1 MDFTMSTSLKT
12 LFNTINASNLKGD
25 VFGGL
30 TAAVIALPLALAFGV
45 SSGAGAIAGVYG
57 AIFVGFFAA
66 LFGGTPT
73 QVSGPTGPMT
83 IVMAIILT
91 KMVAMDPQNGVAL
104 AFAAVVIAGLIQIVF
119 GLLGLGKYFVMV
131 PYAVI
136 SGFMTGIGVI
146 IILLQFAPFLG
157 VASYSSVIESA
168 LHIRD
173 VFLNLNPAAAATGII
188 TLSIMIF
195 WPKSFARYIPSPLFA
210 LIITTLVVTLCLSD
224 GIMPIIGHIPS
235 GFPKIVIPHLSFKML
250 DDVFYYAFL
259 LATLGSIDSLL
270 TSMVADTMTD
280 VQHKSNKELIG
291 QGIGNSIAGLFGAL
305 PGAGATMRTAINI
318 RAGGQTAISGIVHSL
333 ALLIIILW
341 AGKYAQYVPHA
352 VLAGMLMKV
361 GIDIIDW
368 QFLSRFRQIPFFSLA
383 LMLLV
388 FILTVFVDL
397 ITAVVVGMFIAN
409 IVTLDRLS
417 SIQLDNIVFIKAD
430 DLMTKSSKK
439 LQQTLVFEIDGP
451 ISFAVSRQLSQRF
464 SETHHFNTLVID
476 LAKAHLIG
484 CTTAVLII
492 DLIENSL
499 EKNKEVLIVLGN
511 EKINHAL
518 KKLNLDKI
526 LPQKQH
532 FSSREQALNTLV

>member
-1 MDFTMSTSLKT
+1 MNISFKT
-12 LFNTINASNLKGD
+12 LFNHINTNNIKGD

-91 KMVAMDPQNGVAL
+91 KMIAIDPQNGVAL
-104 AFAAVVIAGLIQIVF
+104 AFAAVIIAGFIQIAF

-157 VASYSSVIESA
+157 VASYSSVLESA
-168 LHIRD
+168 QHLHD
-173 VFLNLNPAAAATGII
+173 TYLNLNPAATTTGII
-188 TLSIMIF
+188 TLATMIF
-195 WPKSFARYIPSPLFA
+195 WPKSFARYLPSPLFA
-210 LIITTLVVTLCLSD
+210 LIATTLVITLCLAE
-224 GIMPIIGHIPS
+224 GAMPVIGHIPS
-235 GFPKIVIPHLSFKML
+235 GFPDIVLPQLSFNML
-250 DDVFYYAFL
+250 DDVLYYAFL

-270 TSMVADTMTD
+270 TSMVADTMTGI
-280 VQHKSNKELIG
+280 QHKSNKELIG
-291 QGIGNSIAGLFGAL
+291 QGLGNSIAGLFGAL

-318 RAGGQTAISGIVHSL
+318 RAGGQTALSGIVHSL
-333 ALLIIILW
+333 ALLVIILW
-341 AGKYAQYVPHA
+341 AGKYAQYIPHA

-368 QFLSRFRQIPFFSLA
+368 QFISRFRQLPVFSVA

-388 FILTVFVDL
+388 LLLTVFVDL

-430 DLMTKSSKK
+430 KLSSTPNEK
-439 LQQTLVFEIDGP
+439 LKHTLIFEIDGP
-451 ISFAVSRQLSQRF
+451 ISFAVSRQLSRRF
-464 SETHHFNTLVID
+464 SETHHFDTLIID

-484 CTTAVLII
+484 CTTAVMII
-492 DLIENSL
+492 DLIEASL
-499 EKNKEVLIVLGN
+499 EKNKEILIVMGN
-511 EKINHAL
+511 DKINHAL

-526 LPQKQH
+526 LPEKKH
-532 FSSREQALNTLV
+532 FLSREQALNTIN